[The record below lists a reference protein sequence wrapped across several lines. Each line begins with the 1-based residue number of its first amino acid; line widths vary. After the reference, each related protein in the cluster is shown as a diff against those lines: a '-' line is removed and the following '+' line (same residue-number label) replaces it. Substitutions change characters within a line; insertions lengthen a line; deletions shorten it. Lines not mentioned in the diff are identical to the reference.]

1 MFKPMYRY
9 CVGIIIFIY
18 SLIIY
23 KCSNQTLRIPSVRKE
38 QQLPVFIFCTFS
50 LLIKYYELQYNK

>member
-1 MFKPMYRY
+1 MLYF
-9 CVGIIIFIY
+9 II
-18 SLIIY
+18 

-50 LLIKYYELQYNK
+50 LLIKYYEFQYNK